1 MTGVRDTPALSRAA
15 LAGLPATLAMD
26 LGARTI
32 VAPALGVRAL
42 GPEDLGRWVAH
53 MRRGRFR
60 HTEIATAPAVRGEA
74 AIGIATHYAIG
85 LTLGAGYWLLLRA
98 ASTPRSS
105 IPLALAYGTATT
117 VFSWS

>member
-1 MTGVRDTPALSRAA
+1 VTGVRDTPALSRAA
-15 LAGLPATLAMD
+15 LAGLPATLAM
-26 LGARTI
+26 
-32 VAPALGVRAL
+32 
-42 GPEDLGRWVAH
+42 DLGRWVAH

>member
-1 MTGVRDTPALSRAA
+1 
-15 LAGLPATLAMD
+15 
-26 LGARTI
+26 
-32 VAPALGVRAL
+32 
-42 GPEDLGRWVAH
+42 

-85 LTLGAGYWLLLRA
+85 LTLGAGYWLLLRGA
-98 ASTPRSS
+98 GTRRSS
-105 IPLALAYGTATT
+105 IPLAVAYGTATT